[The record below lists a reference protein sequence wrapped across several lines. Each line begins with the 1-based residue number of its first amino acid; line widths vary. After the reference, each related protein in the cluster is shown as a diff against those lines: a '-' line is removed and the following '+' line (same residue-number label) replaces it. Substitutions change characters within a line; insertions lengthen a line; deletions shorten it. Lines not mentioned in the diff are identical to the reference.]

1 MTADTYIIQGGAP
14 GRERLRLLSRVMRPT
29 TMELF
34 DRIGLQP
41 DWTCLDVGCGG
52 GDVSC
57 DLARML
63 GENARVIG
71 MDVDAEKLA
80 LARSEAQRAGLT
92 NVEFQL
98 HDFCGSG
105 GPADF
110 DFLYARFVL
119 SHLPDPLAAL
129 RQMRK
134 FLKPGATFAAEDTD
148 FRAHFC
154 HPPHPAHETYVRL
167 FSATARR
174 RGANPDI
181 GAELPGLL
189 REAGFSDIHVR
200 IVQPCGYTGE
210 VKLLSPLTLE
220 NIAASVVDAGLADE
234 QEVNKTIAQLYE
246 VARDETTF
254 MSIPRVV
261 QVWAR
266 N

>member
-1 MTADTYIIQGGAP
+1 MAADSYIIRGGAP

-29 TMELF
+29 TLELF

-41 DWTCLDVGCGG
+41 HWTCLDAGCGG

-57 DLARML
+57 DLARLL
-63 GENARVIG
+63 GENSHVVG
-71 MDVDAEKLA
+71 MDVDAEKLE
-80 LARSEAQRAGLT
+80 LAQTEARQEGLD
-92 NVEFQL
+92 NVEFRL
-98 HDFCGSG
+98 HDFSREG

-110 DFLYARFVL
+110 DFVYARFVL
-119 SHLPDPLAAL
+119 SHLQHPVEAL

-134 FLKPGATFAAEDTD
+134 FLKPGALLAAEDTD

-167 FSATARR
+167 FRATARQ

-189 REAGFSDIHVR
+189 REAGFTDIQVR
-200 IVQPCGYTGE
+200 IVQPCGITGE
-210 VKLLSPLTLE
+210 VKQLSPLTLE
-220 NIAASVVDAGLADE
+220 NIAASIVDAGLADV
-234 QEVNKTIAQLYE
+234 QEINNILAQLYE
-246 VARDETTF
+246 VARDDSTF